1 MVIFMKLNLLS
12 CILVASFWLLGG
24 TVCAAAQSPNRV
36 TILSDAFGKP
46 SSLKMDWGY
55 SALVE
60 YDGKRILFDA
70 GNNSDIFA
78 RNVKALGVDLK
89 RLDLVVISHRH
100 GDHTAGLHHLLSV
113 NPKVKIY
120 SPADEH
126 FGGPTPRSFFQ
137 RPDESLPPEMRYFG
151 GRPPADVP
159 HGSAWKG
166 VSFIQVNKLVEVM
179 PGIKLVPTTS
189 QIPGFLELRELSLSI
204 QTANGQVLL
213 VGCSHS
219 GIEKILEEATTIDKR
234 VHIIFGGLH
243 LVTTPEPEIDRI
255 TTALRERWQ
264 IDQVA
269 PGHCT
274 GEQAF
279 GALKKKFGDRYRYAG
294 VGTVVALP

>member
-1 MVIFMKLNLLS
+1 MLSVMKVNLLS
-12 CILVASFWLLGG
+12 CNLIASVLLLNPAL
-24 TVCAAAQSPNRV
+24 CPAQSTNRV
-36 TILSDAFGKP
+36 TILSDAYGKS

-60 YDGKRILFDA
+60 YNGRRILFDA
-70 GNNSDIFA
+70 GNDADIFA
-78 RNVKALGVDLK
+78 RNAKALGVDLN
-89 RLDLVVISHRH
+89 RLDFVVISHRH

-126 FGGPTPRSFFQ
+126 FGGPTPRIFFQ

-151 GRPPADVP
+151 GHPPADIP

-166 VSFIQVNKLVEVM
+166 VSFIQVNKITEVM
-179 PGIKLVPTTS
+179 PGINLVPTTS

-204 QTANGQVLL
+204 QTANGQLL
-213 VGCSHS
+213 FVGCSHS

-234 VHIIFGGLH
+234 VQMIFGGLH
-243 LVTTPEPEIDRI
+243 LVTTPAPEVDRI

-264 IDQVA
+264 INQVA

-279 GALKKKFGDRYRYAG
+279 AALRKKFGDRYRYAG
-294 VGTVVALP
+294 VGTVIAIP

>member
-1 MVIFMKLNLLS
+1 MKLNLLS
-12 CILVASFWLLGG
+12 CVLVAFVSLLNGS
-24 TVCAAAQSPNRV
+24 VCHAQSPNRV

-60 YDGKRILFDA
+60 YNGRRILFDA
-70 GNNSDIFA
+70 GNNAHIFA
-78 RNVKALGVDLK
+78 RNVKALGVDLR

-100 GDHTAGLHHLLSV
+100 GAHTAGLHHLLSV

-120 SPADEH
+120 APADEH
-126 FGGPTPRSFFQ
+126 FGGPTPRVFFQ

-151 GRPPADVP
+151 GRPPADIP

-166 VSFIQVNKLVEVM
+166 VSFIQVNKLTEVL

-189 QIPGFLELRELSLSI
+189 QVPGFLELREVSLSI
-204 QTANGQVLL
+204 QTAKGQVLF

-219 GIEKILEEATTIDKR
+219 GIEKILEGAMAIDRR
-234 VHIIFGGLH
+234 VRMIFGGLH

-279 GALKKKFGDRYRYAG
+279 AALKKKFGGRYRYAG
-294 VGTVVALP
+294 VGTVAAIP